1 MKAIVMK
8 KTELERKYT
17 RDLSTAK
24 VEIQKAKEREKIVGL
39 NFNETKKDNIRTRK
53 IEKKNDTEPI

>member
-1 MKAIVMK
+1 MK